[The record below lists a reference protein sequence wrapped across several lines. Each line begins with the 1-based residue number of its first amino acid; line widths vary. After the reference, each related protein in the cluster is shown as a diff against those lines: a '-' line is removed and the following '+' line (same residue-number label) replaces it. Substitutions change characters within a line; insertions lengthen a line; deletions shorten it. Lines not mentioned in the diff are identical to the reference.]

1 MGGRGSGGSRSS
13 GGASENPPRLVS
25 INDYYKDK
33 YSKMTDKEL
42 NRAYINAQNLMKK
55 EQTKVMYEQEKL
67 AKMMEEFKALPAEHP
82 DVNTKWDAIENQMT
96 KLNDAR
102 SKSDIRSQAYLLAVN
117 EKYNIRAK
125 YNVNDMKSMT
135 NGQLNSFHAKS
146 YRESQKA
153 RNKIET
159 AKTKATRVKY
169 EKLFNEHNA
178 NFNKAE
184 QERYRRGLDDKGW

>member
-13 GGASENPPRLVS
+13 GGSTNPPKLVNPKQYYQEKYRDL
-25 INDYYKDK
+25 NDN
-33 YSKMTDKEL
+33 EL
-42 NRAYINAQNLMKK
+42 N
-55 EQTKVMYEQEKL
+55 
-67 AKMMEEFKALPAEHP
+67 KALTNSRNLLQKENAKVKYEEAQLEKVLK
-82 DVNTKWDAIENQMT
+82 DFQKVNMGDSDYEAKSAALDKQINKVT
-96 KLNDAR
+96 DAR
-102 SKSDIRSQAYLLAVN
+102 ARASIRETAYYLAIN
-117 EKYNIRAK
+117 EKNNVRAK
-125 YNVNDMKSMT
+125 QTVNDVKSMT

-159 AKTKATRVKY
+159 AKTKATRTKY

-184 QERYRRGLDDKGW
+184 QERYRRGLDGKGW